1 MEFFPSRIAA
11 KMLGVHPNTL
21 RKWADSGKIRFIK
34 SESGQRRYDV
44 RGFVGE
50 GGKHETICYCRV
62 SSPKQKD
69 DLQRQ
74 IEFMQKKYPEAEIIK
89 DIGSGIN
96 FKRKGLRSILERA
109 MRGDKLTVVSAH
121 RDRLCRFGFDLIEWI
136 IRSGGGEVVVLD
148 ETQLS
153 PEQELTQDL
162 QAILHVFACRMHG
175 LRKYRSQIAE
185 DPAFPGAEEALQ
197 DLDGCEPLCLQQDL

>member
-96 FKRKGLRSILERA
+96 FKRKGLRSIMERA
-109 MRGDKLTVVSAH
+109 MRGDKLTVVSPH
-121 RDRLCRFGFDLIEWI
+121 RYRL
-136 IRSGGGEVVVLD
+136 
-148 ETQLS
+148 
-153 PEQELTQDL
+153 
-162 QAILHVFACRMHG
+162 
-175 LRKYRSQIAE
+175 
-185 DPAFPGAEEALQ
+185 
-197 DLDGCEPLCLQQDL
+197 